1 MRRLWTYL
9 ARYRARY
16 VAGCACLVITASL
29 AMAIPFLLK
38 HAVDSIPTGDGATAA
53 DVAAGAH
60 RAGLYALGVI
70 VIAIFQGVARTFSR
84 FVIFNVGRDVE
95 YDLRNDLFRHL
106 ERLPWQFYQTRPTGD
121 LMSRLVN
128 DISAVRMLLG
138 PGVLNLLNTPVYYLY
153 AVSIMVSID
162 PLLTFAALAPYP
174 IMLLVVKRYSR
185 RLMEGTL
192 HVQEGL
198 AEMSS
203 LIQENVSGIHVVKAY
218 VREEHE
224 VERFREMNGR
234 FRDVSID
241 LGRARGMI
249 APVIRSVS
257 ALGILVV
264 LWLGGRQVARGH
276 LTIGAVVAFI
286 GYLHLLAWPTMAL
299 GWMLSIVQRGRAA
312 MQRLEEIF
320 AIEPAIADP
329 PGTPAPDWSVTAI
342 ERARGNG
349 HAPTNGHAPAEPAH
363 AAGNGDNGERPPAA
377 AITRGDI
384 ELRGV
389 SFAYPGSAS
398 PTVLHDID
406 VHIPSGATVAIV
418 GRAGSGKTTLLH
430 LLPRLFD
437 PTSGVVRI
445 DGRDVRDYPLAT
457 LRRAIAFVPQD
468 PFLFS
473 TSIRANIAFAV
484 PQLAEGD
491 EGQRMVLEAASW
503 AAVAGDIASF
513 PRGYETMVGERGITL
528 SGGQKQRVTL
538 ARALLADSPIMILDD
553 ALSSVDTQTEEHIL
567 HALEERRRDRTCI
580 LVAHRLSTVQDA
592 DLILVLDQGRI
603 VERGDHA
610 QLLAMGGLYADLFQ
624 RQRLSEELEA
634 I

>member
-1 MRRLWTYL
+1 M
-9 ARYRARY
+9 
-16 VAGCACLVITASL
+16 
-29 AMAIPFLLK
+29 
-38 HAVDSIPTGDGATAA
+38 
-53 DVAAGAH
+53 
-60 RAGLYALGVI
+60 I

-106 ERLPWQFYQTRPTGD
+106 ERLPWQFYQARSTGD

-153 AVSIMVSID
+153 GVSIMVSID
-162 PLLTFAALAPYP
+162 PLLTFAALLPYP

-192 HVQEGL
+192 RVQEGL

-224 VERFREMNGR
+224 IGRFRDMNAR
-234 FRDVSID
+234 FRDVSLE

-264 LWLGGRQVARGH
+264 LWLGGRQVARGQ
-276 LTIGAVVAFI
+276 LTIGDVVAFI

-320 AIEPAIADP
+320 AIDPSIADP
-329 PGTPAPDWSVTAI
+329 AGVPAPDWAMSAI
-342 ERARGNG
+342 ERDAANGNG
-349 HAPTNGHAPAEPAH
+349 HAPRAARCTRRATAPVRRRSIQA
-363 AAGNGDNGERPPAA
+363 
-377 AITRGDI
+377 GDI

-389 SFAYPGSAS
+389 GFAYPGSRE
-398 PTVLHDID
+398 PVLADID
-406 VHIPSGATVAIV
+406 VHIPAGATVAIV
-418 GRAGSGKTTLLH
+418 GRAGAGKTTLLH

-437 PTSGVVRI
+437 PTTGSVRI
-445 DGRDVRDYPLAT
+445 DGRDVREYPLAA

-473 TSIRANIAFAV
+473 TSIRANIAFAAPELGLHEDGQGLV
-484 PQLAEGD
+484 TSAAE
-491 EGQRMVLEAASW
+491 W
-503 AAVAGDIASF
+503 AAVAGDIATF

-538 ARALLADSPIMILDD
+538 ARALLADAPIMILDD

-567 HALEERRRDRTCI
+567 HALEQRRRDRTCI

-592 DLILVLDQGRI
+592 DLILVLDHGRI

-610 QLLAMGGLYADLFQ
+610 QLLALGGLYADLFQ
-624 RQRLSEELEA
+624 RQRLSDELEA

>member
-1 MRRLWTYL
+1 MRRLWIYL

-16 VAGCACLVITASL
+16 VAGCICLVITASL

-38 HAVDSIPTGDGATAA
+38 HAVDSIPMGEGVAPE

-60 RAGLYALGVI
+60 RAALYALAVI
-70 VIAIFQGVARTFSR
+70 VIAVFQAVARAFSR

-153 AVSIMVSID
+153 AVSIMASID

-192 HVQEGL
+192 RVQEGL
-198 AEMSS
+198 SEMSS

-218 VREEHE
+218 VREDYE
-224 VERFREMNGR
+224 VGRFRDMNAR

-264 LWLGGRQVARGH
+264 LWLGGRQVARGQ
-276 LTIGAVVAFI
+276 LTIGDVVAFI

-320 AIEPAIADP
+320 AIEPMIADP
-329 PGTPAPDWSVTAI
+329 PGVPAPEWSVSAI
-342 ERARGNG
+342 ARTQGNG
-349 HAPTNGHAPAEPAH
+349 HAAEPGHPPTNG
-363 AAGNGDNGERPPAA
+363 DRPAA
-377 AITRGDI
+377 AAEISRGDI

-389 SFAYPGSAS
+389 SFAYPGAAS

-406 VHIPSGATVAIV
+406 VHIPAGATVAIV
-418 GRAGSGKTTLLH
+418 GRAGAGKSTLLH

-437 PTSGVVRI
+437 PVSGTVRI
-445 DGRDVRDYPLAT
+445 DGRDVRDYPLAA

-484 PQLAEGD
+484 PELAHGD
-491 EGQRMVLEAASW
+491 AGQRMVTEAASW

-538 ARALLADSPIMILDD
+538 ARALLADAPIMILDD

-567 HALEERRRDRTCI
+567 HALEQRRRDRTCI

-592 DLILVLDQGRI
+592 DLILVLDRGRI

-610 QLLAMGGLYADLFQ
+610 QLLALGGLYADLFQ
-624 RQRLSEELEA
+624 RQRLSEELEVL
-634 I
+634 